1 MELHRRGVRKTP
13 KGVFVWIGTLAVK
26 QISPTRLLCL
36 IMANRRVKKSPYF
49 GEVLRAY
56 RIERQLT
63 QEQLSERVDVL
74 RTFISSLENGA
85 RQPSFEMIFRL
96 AKALDTTPG
105 KLLDPV
111 AEKMEQK

>member
-1 MELHRRGVRKTP
+1 MTGRRE
-13 KGVFVWIGTLAVK
+13 
-26 QISPTRLLCL
+26 
-36 IMANRRVKKSPYF
+36 KKSPYF

-56 RIERQLT
+56 RLEKQFT

-74 RTFISSLENGA
+74 RSFISSLENGT

-96 AKALDTTPG
+96 AKALGITPG
-105 KLLDPV
+105 QLLDPV

>member
-1 MELHRRGVRKTP
+1 MTGRRE
-13 KGVFVWIGTLAVK
+13 
-26 QISPTRLLCL
+26 
-36 IMANRRVKKSPYF
+36 KKNPYF
-49 GEVLRAY
+49 GEILRAY
-56 RIERQLT
+56 RLEKQLT

-74 RTFISSLENGA
+74 RSFVSSLENGT

-96 AKALDTTPG
+96 AKALGITPG

>member
-1 MELHRRGVRKTP
+1 MAGK
-13 KGVFVWIGTLAVK
+13 
-26 QISPTRLLCL
+26 RL
-36 IMANRRVKKSPYF
+36 KKSPYF
-49 GEVLRAY
+49 GEILRAY
-56 RIERQLT
+56 RLENQLT

-74 RTFISSLENGA
+74 RSFISSLENGT

-96 AKALDTTPG
+96 AKALDVTPG

>member
-1 MELHRRGVRKTP
+1 MAGK
-13 KGVFVWIGTLAVK
+13 
-26 QISPTRLLCL
+26 RL
-36 IMANRRVKKSPYF
+36 KKSPYF
-49 GEVLRAY
+49 GEILRAY
-56 RIERQLT
+56 RFENQLT

-74 RTFISSLENGA
+74 RSFISSLENGT

-96 AKALDTTPG
+96 AKALGITPG

>member
-1 MELHRRGVRKTP
+1 MT
-13 KGVFVWIGTLAVK
+13 
-26 QISPTRLLCL
+26 
-36 IMANRRVKKSPYF
+36 NRRPKKNPYF
-49 GEVLRAY
+49 GEILRAY
-56 RIERQLT
+56 RLERKFS

-74 RTFISSLENGA
+74 RSFISSLENGT

-96 AKALDTTPG
+96 AKALDITPG